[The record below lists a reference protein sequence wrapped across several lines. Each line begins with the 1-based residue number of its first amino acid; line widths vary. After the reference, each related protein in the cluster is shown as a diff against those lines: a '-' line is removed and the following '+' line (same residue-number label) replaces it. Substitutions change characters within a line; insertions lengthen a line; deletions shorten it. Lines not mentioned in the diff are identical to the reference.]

1 MKFKTFITVGSAVF
15 GVIGAALGV
24 KEAVKAV
31 NGEHTMKLDD
41 LPEDEDFD
49 PIIEDEPEEVSN
61 ESEVESE

>member
-31 NGEHTMKLDD
+31 NGEHSMKVDD
-41 LPEDEDFD
+41 LPDDFGEID
-49 PIIEDEPEEVSN
+49 VEDEPEEVNN